1 MSERLIPN
9 YIDVTIAQGQTDSDW
24 IDLNGKQV
32 VAIVYPATM
41 TSTSIKFRARVDG
54 GSGNIIEQKESTSD
68 YSVSVAASGW
78 QPLSVDVFCGV
89 AEIKLVAGSAEAAA
103 RTVRLITRTVS

>member
-1 MSERLIPN
+1 MKNRLTPN
-9 YIDVTIAQGQTDSDW
+9 FVDVAIAQGQTDSDW
-24 IDLNGKQV
+24 VNLEGKQV

-41 TSTSIKFRARVDG
+41 TSTTMKFRARVDS

-89 AEIKLVAGSAEAAA
+89 ADIKLVAGSAEAAA